1 MITGW
6 KDIINYTGYSRS
18 TLVRLMKAE
27 SFPIQIIARKP
38 TTTDQAIQKWFD
50 ERVEQSKAASN

>member
-6 KDIINYTGYSRS
+6 KEIIDHTGYSRS
-18 TLVRLMKAE
+18 TLIQLMKKE

-38 TTTDQAIQKWFD
+38 TTTDQAIQEWFKK
-50 ERVEQSKAASN
+50 RLKQSKPTSN